1 MVTRHRWMALGSMYF
16 AGLLF
21 AGCQSKLEAIRH
33 TEGAPVVLGDD
44 SPELPVEAG
53 EITITSAT
61 FGGACGAAPGNHT
74 SLVAEA
80 CNGKDQ
86 CAFFVTNPGKDPFPG
101 CAKDFSVQYRC
112 DKQAATRQLER
123 PPVQGENYTVVMS
136 CR

>member
-1 MVTRHRWMALGSMYF
+1 MALWTMSI
-16 AGLLF
+16 AGFLI
-21 AGCQSKLEAIRH
+21 AGCQSKLEAIRNK
-33 TEGAPVVLGDD
+33 EGAAGVLGDD
-44 SPELPVEAG
+44 SLKLPVDSG
-53 EITITSAT
+53 EITIASAT
-61 FGGACGAAPGNHT
+61 FGGACGAVPGNHT

-112 DKQAATRQLER
+112 GKQAATRQLER